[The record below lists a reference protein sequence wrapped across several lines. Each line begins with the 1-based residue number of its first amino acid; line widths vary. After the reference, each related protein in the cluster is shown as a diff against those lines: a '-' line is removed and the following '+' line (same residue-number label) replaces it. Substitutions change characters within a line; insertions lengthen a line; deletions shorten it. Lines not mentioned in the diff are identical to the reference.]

1 MALRQ
6 LISFNRIAF
15 SSTPSHL
22 VPGFANFS
30 SKSTPYIVKVGIPE
44 FLNGVG
50 KGVETHVEKLE
61 SEIGDIQKLLV
72 TRTLKL
78 KKLGIPCKHIKQ
90 ALGIGSEIYLVLEPN
105 PDVVEAWLLGRG
117 LRLWVQVYEV
127 EKDAESF
134 VTGKEAPIHS
144 DVAPLTEGKDR
155 KCIHVAALVN
165 SSSPSLFLVVFVV
178 LHIPMMMRKLILKFA
193 HKYRVGL
200 WRPQAQPVK
209 S

>member
-1 MALRQ
+1 MVSLATALGLCSKSPFPNHQSKEKMALRQ
-6 LISFNRIAF
+6 LISFNRTAF

-22 VPGFANFS
+22 APGFANFS

-72 TRTLKL
+72 T
-78 KKLGIPCKHIKQ
+78 P
-90 ALGIGSEIYLVLEPN
+90 ALL
-105 PDVVEAWLLGRG
+105 
-117 LRLWVQVYEV
+117 
-127 EKDAESF
+127 
-134 VTGKEAPIHS
+134 
-144 DVAPLTEGKDR
+144 
-155 KCIHVAALVN
+155 N
-165 SSSPSLFLVVFVV
+165 SSSPFLVLVVFVV
-178 LHIPMMMRKLILKFA
+178 LMMRKLILKFA